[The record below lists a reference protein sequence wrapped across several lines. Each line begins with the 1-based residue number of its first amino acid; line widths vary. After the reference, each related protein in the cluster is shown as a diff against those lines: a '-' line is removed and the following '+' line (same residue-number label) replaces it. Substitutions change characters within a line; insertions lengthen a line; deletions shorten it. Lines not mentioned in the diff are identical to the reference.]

1 MSAPT
6 TAPSEIP
13 ATRTRIRSSWL
24 WVLVA
29 VLLAATVGYL
39 AGRSQGQQVQ
49 VLRGTAQVGDH
60 VASIQ
65 AGDWG
70 YGFSDSVPWYDA
82 AGSWHDGGWPD
93 CLPQESQVAG
103 LRFAATTV
111 TLPDGSGFRPV
122 VYVDCRP

>member
-6 TAPSEIP
+6 TAASQAP

-65 AGDWG
+65 VGDWA
-70 YGFSDSVPWYDA
+70 YGVSDSVAWYDA
-82 AGSWHDGGWPD
+82 AGSWHEGGWPE
-93 CLPQESQVAG
+93 CLPQVTEVAAV
-103 LRFAATTV
+103 RFAATTV
-111 TLPDGSGFRPV
+111 TRPDGSTFRPV
-122 VYVDCRP
+122 AYVDCRP